1 MTQQMGVVVE
11 LQAITNLL
19 SHNMMMEELNVNGV
33 EENSMKLLEK
43 DISQFVKPNTKKIK
57 LRVRESQI

>member
-1 MTQQMGVVVE
+1 VGVVVE

-19 SHNMMMEELNVNGV
+19 SHNMMMEELNVSGV
-33 EENSMKLLEK
+33 EENSMRLLEK